1 MKRNKKFGLNSTT
14 DLKVFLL
21 FLLDN
26 IRYPI
31 EEATVMRIVEEN
43 TDEILLDYKQCLGEL
58 VDSEHLLFDEIEG
71 EKYYMIS
78 DKGRV
83 IAAELYDNLDAGF
96 RERSLR
102 SAIKH
107 VSLSKSGASINSY
120 IEKTESGRYRVTLE
134 ANDRF
139 GDLMRTTL
147 TVNSLA
153 EAEQIKRNF
162 EAKPDGVYRGV
173 LFSATGRIEYLS

>member
-1 MKRNKKFGLNSTT
+1 MKKNKKFGLNTTT

-31 EEATVMRIVEEN
+31 DGTTVMSIVAEN
-43 TDEILLDYKQCLGEL
+43 TDEISLDYQQCLGEL
-58 VDSEHLLFDEIEG
+58 TDSGHLLFDEIEG

-78 DKGRV
+78 DKGRAV
-83 IAAELYDNLDAGF
+83 ASELYDNLDAGF

-107 VSLSKSGASINSY
+107 ISLSKSETEIKAY
-120 IEKTESGRYRVTLE
+120 IERTESGRYRVTLE
-134 ANDRF
+134 ANDRY
-139 GDLMRTTL
+139 GDLMKTSL
-147 TVNSLA
+147 SVNSLA

>member
-1 MKRNKKFGLNSTT
+1 MKKNKRFGLNSIT

-31 EEATVMRIVEEN
+31 DEATVTEIVAEN
-43 TDEILLDYKQCLGEL
+43 TQDISLDYEQCLGEL
-58 VDSEHLLFDEIEG
+58 ADSGHLFCDEVEG
-71 EKYYMIS
+71 VRYYMIS
-78 DKGRV
+78 DKGRMV
-83 IAAELYDNLDAGF
+83 ATELYDNLDAEF

-107 VSLSKSGASINSY
+107 ISLSKSETVINSF
-120 IEKTESGRYRVTLE
+120 IERTESGRYRVTLE
-134 ANDRF
+134 ASDRY
-139 GDLMRTTL
+139 GDLMRTSL
-147 TVNSLA
+147 TVNSLS

-162 EAKPDGVYRGV
+162 ESKPDGVYRGV
-173 LFSATGRIEYLS
+173 LFSATGRIEYLA

>member
-1 MKRNKKFGLNSTT
+1 MKRNKKFGLNTVT

-26 IRYPI
+26 IRYPVDR
-31 EEATVMRIVEEN
+31 ATVMSIATEN
-43 TDEILLDYKQCLGEL
+43 TDDISLDYDQCLGEL
-58 VDSEHLLFDEIEG
+58 TDSGHILYDEVDG

-78 DKGRV
+78 DKGRTV
-83 IAAELYDNLDAGF
+83 ASELYDSLDAGF
-96 RERSLR
+96 REKSLR

-107 VSLSKSGASINSY
+107 VSLSKSGASIKAY
-120 IEKTESGRYRVTLE
+120 IMTTEAGRYRVTLE
-134 ANDRF
+134 AHDRF
-139 GDLMRTTL
+139 GELMQTSL

-173 LFSATGRIEYLS
+173 LFSATGKIEYLS

>member
-1 MKRNKKFGLNSTT
+1 MKKNKKFGLNTVT

-31 EEATVMRIVEEN
+31 DRATVMTIVEEN
-43 TDEILLDYKQCLGEL
+43 TEEISLDYDQCLGEL
-58 VDSEHLLFDEIEG
+58 SDSGHILYDEIDG
-71 EKYYMIS
+71 VKYYMIS

-83 IAAELYDNLDAGF
+83 VASELYDSLDAGF

-107 VSLSKSGASINSY
+107 ISLSKSGASIKAY
-120 IEKTESGRYRVTLE
+120 IETTETGRYRVTLE
-134 ANDRF
+134 AYDRF
-139 GDLMRTTL
+139 GELMKTSL

-153 EAEQIKRNF
+153 EAEQIKKNY

-173 LFSATGRIEYLS
+173 LFSATGKIEYLS

>member
-1 MKRNKKFGLNSTT
+1 MKKNKQFGFNTIT

-31 EEATVMRIVEEN
+31 ERTTILSIIEEN
-43 TDEILLDYKQCLGEL
+43 TDEISFDYEQCLGEL
-58 VDSEHLLFDEIEG
+58 VDSEHLLYDEIEG

-83 IAAELYDNLDAGF
+83 VASELYDNLDSEF

-107 VSLSKSGASINSY
+107 VSLSKSGASIKAY
-120 IEKTESGRYRVTLE
+120 IERTDNGRYRVTLE
-134 ANDRF
+134 AHDSY
-139 GDLMRTTL
+139 GDIMKTSL
-147 TVNSLA
+147 TVNSYA
-153 EAEQIKRNF
+153 EAEQIKKNY

-173 LFSATGRIEYLS
+173 LFSATGKIEYLS